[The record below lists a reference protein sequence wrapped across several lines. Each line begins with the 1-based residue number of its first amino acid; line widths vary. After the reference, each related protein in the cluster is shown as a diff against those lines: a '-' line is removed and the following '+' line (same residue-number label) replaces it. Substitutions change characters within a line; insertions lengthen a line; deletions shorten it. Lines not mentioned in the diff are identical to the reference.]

1 MDGVGGFANFSCH
14 PHLLFLTLHSETK
27 KQYLALSHR
36 YPHLFWIIS
45 LRLFFHM
52 IVMLF
57 HCILK
62 VAPGNLA
69 LLEWERI
76 CKGSAVRFNLERSSK
91 FPVLIVPVLC
101 GDNHDNNRK
110 KSEQWGLGNKPSL
123 KDEKLKISGNV
134 RGWKWKTGNSSAG
147 MRMKLTEITHS
158 MLTTRWTFNFT
169 NWRHFLI
176 VRTLIVE
183 KMTTIHSQ
191 SVEDMKKTQENL
203 TFFKLAKCCC
213 Q

>member
-1 MDGVGGFANFSCH
+1 MLPQWAAFSLEGIFFKFSLKEWTIAYDITSKERYILSEDGVGGFANFSCH
-14 PHLLFLTLHSETK
+14 PHFLFLTLHSETK
-27 KQYLALSHR
+27 QQYLALSHR

-45 LRLFFHM
+45 IRLFFHM

-57 HCILK
+57 HWPLK

-76 CKGSAVRFNLERSSK
+76 CRGSAVRFNLERSSK

-101 GDNHDNNRK
+101 KDNHDNNRK

-134 RGWKWKTGNSSAG
+134 RSWKWKTGNSSAG
-147 MRMKLTEITHS
+147 MRMKLTEITYS
-158 MLTTRWTFNFT
+158 TLTTGWTFNFT
-169 NWRHFLI
+169 N
-176 VRTLIVE
+176 
-183 KMTTIHSQ
+183 
-191 SVEDMKKTQENL
+191 
-203 TFFKLAKCCC
+203 
-213 Q
+213 